1 MKPTFKSA
9 LLLAATV
16 ATLFTSVAASA
27 GDMTLYSR
35 PGFDGREVTLR
46 EATTD
51 LVGLGFNDRA
61 SSMVVRGGR
70 WEVCVDA
77 NFQGGCKVFE
87 PGEYPTL
94 DGLNDRISSAREVG
108 RAGGERGDHG
118 GRGRVGHGRRG
129 MLELFTQPGQGGNS
143 TRLVRDT
150 EDFERIGFNDRTF
163 SVIVEEGT
171 WQLCVD
177 ADFRGTCRLFGPGRH
192 PDLGRELS
200 GRVSSARLVDQ
211 RAEQPPRQDDMAP
224 VLLFAE
230 GDLRGRPLGVQRDEP
245 DLVPLGFNDKAASII
260 VNEGRWEFCMHAN
273 FGGRCV
279 VYGPGRY
286 PRLDG
291 MNQQISSVRRV
302 R

>member
-1 MKPTFKSA
+1 MKPTLKSA
-9 LLLAATV
+9 LLLAAT
-16 ATLFTSVAASA
+16 LFTCIAASA
-27 GDMTLYSR
+27 GEMTLYSR

-46 EATTD
+46 DTTPD

-61 SSMVVRGGR
+61 SSVVVRGGR

-77 NFQGGCKVFE
+77 DFRGGCKVLE

-94 DGLNDRISSAREVG
+94 EGFNDRISSAREVG
-108 RAGGERGDHG
+108 RPTGGG
-118 GRGRVGHGRRG
+118 GRWHDGHGRRG
-129 MLELFTQPGQGGNS
+129 MLELFTQAGLGGNS

-150 EDFERIGFNDRTF
+150 EDFERIGFNDRTL
-163 SVIVEEGT
+163 SIAVEEGT

-177 ADFRGTCRLFGPGRH
+177 ADYRGGCRLFGPGRY
-192 PDLGRELS
+192 PDLGRELG

-211 RAEQPPRQDDMAP
+211 RAEQPPPRQDDRAP

-230 GDLRGRPLGVQRDEP
+230 GDLRGRPLGVQRDES